1 MLERRVFKMENTPTV
16 MKVIPKK
23 ITPVVN
29 VETGITLK
37 RKVAAYARVSTDLLD
52 QKNSFNAQKEEY
64 ESRISKNPDWEFVG
78 LYADEGISGTSTKN
92 RKEFK
97 QMIDDATHG
106 KIDLI
111 LVKSISRFARNT
123 VDCLQ
128 TVRDLRKANVEVW
141 FDKESISTN
150 DKKVDIMLTMFASF
164 AQEESK
170 SISENV
176 KWGVRKRMAKGQ
188 RKMHTATT
196 LGYVTAPDG
205 KVVVDESE
213 REIVKEVF
221 NLYLCGYSM
230 YNIANIMTGRN
241 IPTGTGN
248 RVWQTGDVLRIL
260 NSEKYIGEFVMQK
273 TVVQDFLDHK
283 AYVNDGLEEKYIL
296 ENHHEPIIS
305 KEQFELVKT
314 IRQKKVEAKDPTKVV
329 NILFGIVVCEHC
341 LRPMKFVYV
350 HPSTSYKRAVLTC
363 KTTAKV
369 SENYRICDIQNTL
382 DYELVKIATGDVF
395 SKYSTLKNEVVTLI
409 SGAYEKAMEEIAI
422 KTASI
427 KKENEALQEE
437 LASIIKTQLK
447 STDMDTLKFKYDQT
461 KKKLDYNND
470 LYLKLIDEAYKTY
483 KKEMFQMRVC
493 EYKNNPEI
501 LTYQL
506 VRTIIKLVIRREDN
520 SIRFVIGDDE
530 PEINRREINKLLS
543 LEPIYTSMIKGYKG
557 ELRYDVVKIGGNKDG
572 N

>member
-1 MLERRVFKMENTPTV
+1 MENTPTV
-16 MKVIPKK
+16 MKIIPKK
-23 ITPVVN
+23 IRPVID

-78 LYADEGISGTSTKN
+78 LYSDEGITGTSIKK
-92 RKEFK
+92 RKGFNN
-97 QMIDDATHG
+97 MIDDALAG

-213 REIVKEVF
+213 REIIEQVF
-221 NLYLCGYSM
+221 NLYMWGESM
-230 YNIANIMTGRN
+230 YSIANTMTELN
-241 IPTGTGN
+241 IPTGAGN
-248 RVWQTGDVLRIL
+248 RIWQTADVLRIL
-260 NSEKYIGEFVMQK
+260 NNEKYIGWFVMQK

-283 AYVNDGLEEKYIL
+283 AYVNDGLEEMYIL
-296 ENHHEPIIS
+296 ENHHEPII
-305 KEQFELVKT
+305 KREQFELIRT
-314 IRQKKVEAKDPTKVV
+314 IRKKKVDAKEPTKVV
-329 NILFGIVVCEHC
+329 NILSGIGICEHC
-341 LRPMKFVYV
+341 LRPMKYVYE
-350 HPSTSYKRAVLTC
+350 HPNTKYKRAVLTC
-363 KTTAKV
+363 KTTAKI
-369 SENYRICDIQNTL
+369 SENYRSCDIQNTL
-382 DYELVKIATGDVF
+382 DYELVRAATSDVF
-395 SKYSTLKNEVVTLI
+395 NKFTKLKEDTLI
-409 SGAYEKAMEEIAI
+409 LISTAYEKAMEEIAI
-422 KTASI
+422 KTLSI
-427 KKENEALQEE
+427 KKENETLQDE

-447 STDMDTLKFKYDQT
+447 SADMDTLKFRYDQT
-461 KKKLDYNND
+461 KKKIDYNND
-470 LYLKLIDEAYKTY
+470 LYLRLVDEAYKVY
-483 KKEMFQMRVC
+483 KKELFQKTIC
-493 EYKNNPEI
+493 EYINDQEI

-506 VRTIIKLVIRREDN
+506 VKTVIKLVIRRDDN
-520 SIRFVIGDDE
+520 SLRFVVSDDE
-530 PEINRREINKLLS
+530 IEINRKTINKLLS
-543 LEPIYTSMIKGYKG
+543 LKAIYTSVIKNDKG
-557 ELRYDVVKIGGNKDG
+557 ELSYDVVKIGGNENG

>member
-1 MLERRVFKMENTPTV
+1 MENTPTV

-64 ESRISKNPDWEFVG
+64 ETRISKNPDWEFVG

-350 HPSTSYKRAVLTC
+350 HPSISYKRAVLTC

-557 ELRYDVVKIGGNKDG
+557 ELRYDVVKIGGTKDG